1 MLHAHAG
8 VLTRLVSW
16 AAPAAIALAVAP
28 AISAELDEV
37 TVGTSWLAQA
47 EHGGFYQAL
56 ADGTYEK
63 YGLKVTIMMGGPSAP
78 NTARLIAGQI
88 DFLQGGTLGAFDY
101 VAQGTPNLSVGAVF
115 QKDPI
120 ALLTHP
126 EKGFDDLQDLSSLK
140 TIYLSGSGY
149 DTFWRWMKAKYEGFD
164 DSLYA
169 PYNYNPGPFLAD
181 PNTAQQSYVTS
192 EPFDIAKKAGWEPKA
207 FIFADYG
214 YNGYASEIHTQQK
227 LVDENPDLVQ
237 RFVDATIVGWYNYL
251 YGDSSAANELMKADN
266 PEMTD
271 EQIAYSIEAMK
282 KLGIVNSGVALEKGV
297 GCATDERYGKFFD
310 DMVEAGV
317 LEAGLDYKKAFNNSF
332 VCKGVGM
339 DLYPDAVA
347 ATE

>member
-1 MLHAHAG
+1 MLHGH
-8 VLTRLVSW
+8 VRFVSRLASW
-16 AAPAAIALAVAP
+16 IAPALVAATPALSQP
-28 AISAELDEV
+28 LDEV

-101 VAQGTPNLSVGAVF
+101 VAQNVPMLAVAGMF

-126 EKGFDDLQDLSSLK
+126 EKGFKDLQDLSTLK

-149 DTFWRWMKAKYEGFD
+149 DTFWRWMKVKYTGFD
-164 DSLYA
+164 DSMYA
-169 PYNYNPGPFLAD
+169 PYNYNPGPFLANPD
-181 PNTAQQSYVTS
+181 TAQQSYVTS
-192 EPFDIAKKAGWEPKA
+192 EPFDIEKKAGWTPKA

-214 YNGYASEIHTQQK
+214 YDGYANEIHTQQK
-227 LVDENPDLVQ
+227 LVDEKPDLVQ
-237 RFVDATIVGWYNYL
+237 RFVDATAIGWYNYL
-251 YGDSSAANELMKADN
+251 YGDSKAANELIKKDN

-271 EQIAYSIEAMK
+271 EQLAYSIEAMK
-282 KLGIVNSGVALEKGV
+282 KLGIANYGDAVKKGI
-297 GCATDERYGKFFD
+297 GCITAERYEKFFN
-310 DMVEAGV
+310 DMVKAGV
-317 LEAGLDYKKAFNNSF
+317 IDAGLDYKKAFDTRF
-332 VCKGVGM
+332 TCKGVGVN
-339 DLYPDAVA
+339 LYPDAVA
-347 ATE
+347 STD

>member
-1 MLHAHAG
+1 MSYANAG
-8 VLTRLVSW
+8 IIARLVSW
-16 AAPAAIALAVAP
+16 AAPAVALAVTP
-28 AISAELDEV
+28 AISQELDEV
-37 TVGTSWLAQA
+37 TAGTSWLAQA

-101 VAQGTPNLSVGAVF
+101 VAQKVPTLAVAGMF

-120 ALLTHP
+120 SLLTHP
-126 EKGFDDLQDLSSLK
+126 EKGFNDLGDLASLK

-181 PNTAQQSYVTS
+181 LDAAQQSYVTS
-192 EPFDIAKKAGWEPKA
+192 EPFDIANKAGWEPKA

-214 YNGYASEIHTQQK
+214 YNGYANEIHTQQK

-237 RFVDATIVGWYNYL
+237 RFVDATAIGWYNYL
-251 YGDSSAANELMKADN
+251 YGDSTAANELMKKDN

-282 KLGIVNSGVALEKGV
+282 KLGIVNSGMALEKGV
-297 GCATDERYGKFFD
+297 GCVTADRYALFFE

-317 LEAGLDYKKAFNNSF
+317 LDAGLDYKKAFDTRF
-332 VCKGVGM
+332 TCKGVGM
-339 DLYPDAVA
+339 DLYPDAVSSS
-347 ATE
+347 TD